1 MNITL
6 AFQIGNT
13 LLSPLY
19 AFLVHRYLK
28 QHITDLH
35 ESERKLITDSG
46 LNVTKAVHA
55 AEELGQK
62 SHASAAVLA
71 ANLHTEAATL
81 ADTQRKLVTQ
91 AVADATGELK
101 HIITAVQEDVAKAK
115 TDILVSHVAT
125 VDEAK
130 KNNDQA
136 LRERLDKPTPQVT
149 CTVCGLNVVRYNA
162 EHVCANCQPKPK
174 KR

>member
-1 MNITL
+1 M
-6 AFQIGNT
+6 
-13 LLSPLY
+13 
-19 AFLVHRYLK
+19 
-28 QHITDLH
+28 
-35 ESERKLITDSG
+35 
-46 LNVTKAVHA
+46 
-55 AEELGQK
+55 
-62 SHASAAVLA
+62 
-71 ANLHTEAATL
+71 
-81 ADTQRKLVTQ
+81 TQ

-162 EHVCANCQPKPK
+162 KHVCANCQPKPK
-174 KR
+174 PKKR